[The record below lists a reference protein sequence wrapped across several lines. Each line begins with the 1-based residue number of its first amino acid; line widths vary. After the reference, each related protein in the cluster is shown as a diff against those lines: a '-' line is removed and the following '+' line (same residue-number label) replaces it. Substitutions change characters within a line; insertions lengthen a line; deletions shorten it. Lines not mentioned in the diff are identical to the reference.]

1 MCTTMDEKEILEKII
16 EEDGDCMWV
25 MSIDDNPCGRCPL
38 GKLRRHSVT
47 GSWLSCAET
56 VMGRRKLTTLSDA
69 NILYK
74 DIAIDVLSDILIK
87 ELILSD

>member
-1 MCTTMDEKEILEKII
+1 MDEKEILEKII

-25 MSIDDNPCGRCPL
+25 MGTDDNPCDRCPL
-38 GKLRRHSVT
+38 GKLRRHAVT
-47 GSWLSCAET
+47 GGWLSCAEV
-56 VMGRRKLTTLSDA
+56 VMGNRNLIKLSDA
-69 NILYK
+69 NQLYK